1 MPKSPI
7 EKLREFF
14 KTEIEIKDLQ
24 DVPNI
29 PISELR
35 GVDVVYAQTLKEEH
49 KIEKILDLAQVDPI
63 PEIPGLDPSILEK
76 WVRLCSLI
84 VDFSQQPAS
93 EKKIILAGLDNA
105 GKTSLLSVLQNKYSV
120 IKNLLPTRGL
130 SRETLEFFGMTLTAW
145 DLGGQ
150 VAYREKIY
158 FQKPELFFS
167 DADLIIFVVDIQDTK
182 RYDDALDYFEGI
194 VKAVT
199 KLEEHPL
206 FLITFNKF
214 DPDLKENDEFIKNK
228 GALIAEITKIKGS
241 HRVIFTQSSIF
252 DRTSVEKMFSIGF
265 KEISQ
270 PAEALRFILKSYA
283 ERVNARS
290 ITILSREGMIYESYG
305 ANEKES
311 EIIAQTSLILQTLY
325 KFHIDSGFQEED
337 KITLNYNKN
346 NVQFIGTRIADLD
359 EAPLFVWLS
368 TSNPEESLAL
378 LDGLKADIIPLLS
391 MFL

>member
-7 EKLREFF
+7 EKLQEFF
-14 KTEIEIKDLQ
+14 KTEVKIKDLQ
-24 DVPNI
+24 EVPNL
-29 PISELR
+29 PISSLR
-35 GVDVVYAQTLKEEH
+35 GVDLVYSRRLKEDH

-63 PEIPGLDPSILEK
+63 PEIPGLDPAILEK
-76 WVRLCSLI
+76 WIKLCSLI
-84 VDFSQQPAS
+84 VNYSQQPAA
-93 EKKIILAGLDNA
+93 EKKVILAGLDNA

-150 VAYREKIY
+150 IANRDKLY

-167 DADLIIFVVDIQDTK
+167 DADLIIFVIDIQDTK
-182 RYDDALDYFEGI
+182 RYDDALDYFESI
-194 VKAVT
+194 IKAVT

-228 GALIAEITKIKGS
+228 GAIIAEITKIKGT

-252 DRTSVEKMFSIGF
+252 DRASVEKMFSIGF

-283 ERVNARS
+283 ERVRARS
-290 ITILSREGMIYESYG
+290 ITILSKEGLIYESYG
-305 ANEKES
+305 TTEADT
-311 EIIAQTSLILQTLY
+311 EIIAQTSLLLQTLH
-325 KFHIDSGFQEED
+325 KFHVDNGYKEED
-337 KITLNYNKN
+337 TISLTYSKN
-346 NVQFIGTRIADLD
+346 NINFIGTKIADLD
-359 EAPLFVWLS
+359 EAPLYVWLS
-368 TSNPEESLAL
+368 TANPKESMEL
-378 LDGLKADIIPLLS
+378 LDGLKKDIIPLLA

>member
-7 EKLREFF
+7 DKLREFF
-14 KTEIEIKDLQ
+14 KTEVEIKDLQ

-29 PISELR
+29 AISDLR
-35 GVDVVYAQTLKEEH
+35 GVDLVYAQRLKDDH
-49 KIEKILDLAQVDPI
+49 HIEKILDLAQVDPL

-76 WVRLCSLI
+76 WVKLCSLI
-84 VDFSQQPAS
+84 VNYSQQPAS
-93 EKKIILAGLDNA
+93 EKKVILAGLDNA

-150 VAYREKIY
+150 VAYREKLY

-167 DADLIIFVVDIQDTK
+167 DADLILFVVDIQDTK
-182 RYDDALDYFEGI
+182 RYDDALDYFESI

-199 KLEEHPL
+199 KLEENPL

-214 DPDLKENDEFIKNK
+214 DPDLRENDEFIKNK

-252 DRTSVEKMFSIGF
+252 DRASVEKMFSIGF

-290 ITILSREGMIYESYG
+290 ITILSKEGMIYESYG
-305 ANEKES
+305 ANENES
-311 EIIAQTSLILQTLY
+311 EIIAQTSLILQTLH
-325 KFHIDSGFQEED
+325 KFHIDNGFKEED
-337 KITLNYNKN
+337 TISLTYSKN
-346 NVQFIGTRIADLD
+346 NVNFIGTKIADLD
-359 EAPLFVWLS
+359 EAPLYIWLS
-368 TSNPEESLAL
+368 TSNPKESMEL
-378 LDGLKADIIPLLS
+378 LDGLKQDIIPLLS

>member
-14 KTEIEIKDLQ
+14 KTDIEIKDLQ

-29 PISELR
+29 AISELR

-49 KIEKILDLAQVDPI
+49 KIEKILDLAQMDPI

-76 WVRLCSLI
+76 WVKLCSLI
-84 VDFSQQPAS
+84 VNYSQQPAA

-130 SRETLEFFGMTLTAW
+130 SRETLEFFGMSLTAW

-150 VAYREKIY
+150 IAYREKLY

-167 DADLIIFVVDIQDTK
+167 DADLIIFVIDIQDNK
-182 RYDDALDYFEGI
+182 RYDDALDYFESI
-194 VKAVT
+194 IKAIN
-199 KLEEHPL
+199 KLDEHPL

-252 DRTSVEKMFSIGF
+252 DRASVEKMFSIGF

-270 PAEALRFILKSYA
+270 PTEALRFILKSYA

-290 ITILSREGMIYESYG
+290 ITILSKDGMIYESYG
-305 ANEKES
+305 SNDSET
-311 EIIAQTSLILQTLY
+311 EIISQTSLILQTLH
-325 KFHIDSGFQEED
+325 KFHVDNGFKEED
-337 KITLNYNKN
+337 TITLNYKKN
-346 NVQFIGTRIADLD
+346 NVEFIGTRIADLD
-359 EAPLFVWLS
+359 EAPIFVWLS
-368 TSNPEESLAL
+368 TSDPKESLEL
-378 LDGLKADIIPLLS
+378 LGGLKQDIIPLLS